1 MGQHLTERERYKIEN
16 WLEEK
21 VSKADIARRLNKSY
35 SAVCREIKRG
45 TLKQI
50 ARGNY
55 RDIFVYKADYAQLK
69 HLEACEAKG
78 RRRTFEQSSET
89 KTVLIRLLKKGYS
102 PEAAAYLLKRD
113 YHVQISYKTIYNAVT
128 HKDLDDLKMSDLPY
142 HKRKKTVYQRQPK
155 KVAVNRRPITE
166 RPEHINNRD
175 EFGHW
180 EMDCILSG
188 QCTTSTAA
196 LLVITERLTR
206 YSYVYKMPNKKQESV
221 KACLDDL
228 EQTFYHAFPLV
239 FKSITMDNGSEFIN
253 QSLIEGSILNED
265 FKRTVAYYCHAYSAF
280 ERGSNENYNRFI
292 RRFIPKGANIA
303 KISKAFIKEMT
314 DFINDYPRK
323 MFKFQSSSYC
333 LKNAL
338 SDLNLL

>member
-1 MGQHLTERERYKIEN
+1 MGKHFTERERYKIEN

-21 VSKADIARRLNKSY
+21 VSKAEIARKLNKSY

-45 TLKQI
+45 TVKQTVKEYI
-50 ARGNY
+50 DVY
-55 RDIFVYKADYAQLK
+55 VYKADYAEIK
-69 HLEACEAKG
+69 HLEACENKG
-78 RRRTFEQSSET
+78 RSRIFENSSET
-89 KTVLIRLLKKGYS
+89 KNIIIRLLKKGYS
-102 PEAAAYLLKRD
+102 PEAAAHLLKRD
-113 YHVQISYKTIYNAVT
+113 YHVKISYKTIYNAIL
-128 HKDLDDLKMSDLPY
+128 HKDLGGLKMSDLPY
-142 HKRKKTVYQRQPK
+142 HKKKKTVYQRKPK
-155 KVAVNRRPITE
+155 KVVVNRRSIEE
-166 RPEHINNRD
+166 RPEHINTR
-175 EFGHW
+175 EAFGHW

-206 YSYVYKMPNKKQESV
+206 YSYVYKMPNKTQESV

-228 EQTFYHAFPLV
+228 EQTFDHAFPLV

-253 QSLIEGSILNED
+253 QSYIENSSLNED
-265 FKRTVAYYCHAYSAF
+265 FKRTVAYYCHAYSAY

-323 MFKFQSSSYC
+323 MFKFQSSSYY

-338 SDLNLL
+338 SDLNLI

>member
-78 RRRTFEQSSET
+78 RRRTFEQSSEM

-128 HKDLDDLKMSDLPY
+128 HKDLDGLKMSDLPY

-239 FKSITMDNGSEFIN
+239 FKSITMDNGTEFIN

-303 KISKAFIKEMT
+303 KISKATIKEMT
-314 DFINDYPRK
+314 DFINNYPRK
-323 MFKFQSSSYC
+323 MFGFQSSSYC